1 MVQQTSS
8 THNNYM
14 QTHTHIVVLVSLC
27 NLSQSLPVVKK
38 ILKYIQYHITLCETM
53 HHQYNCLAIP
63 TNIIY
68 MMYFLILFFM
78 N

>member
-14 QTHTHIVVLVSLC
+14 QTHTHIVVLVLC
-27 NLSQSLPVVKK
+27 NLSQTLPVVKK

>member
-14 QTHTHIVVLVSLC
+14 QSHTHIVVLVLC
-27 NLSQSLPVVKK
+27 NLSQTLPVVKN

-53 HHQYNCLAIP
+53 HHQYSCLAIP

>member
-14 QTHTHIVVLVSLC
+14 QTHTHIVVLVLC
-27 NLSQSLPVVKK
+27 NLSQTLPVVKK

-68 MMYFLILFFM
+68 MMYFLILFFI

>member
-14 QTHTHIVVLVSLC
+14 QSHTHIVVLVLC

-38 ILKYIQYHITLCETM
+38 ILKYIQYHITLCENM

>member
-8 THNNYM
+8 THNNCM
-14 QTHTHIVVLVSLC
+14 QSHTHILVLVLC
-27 NLSQSLPVVKK
+27 NVSQTLPVVKK